1 MKLITLASCIS
12 SACASLT
19 APYLRDLMT
28 EATARSFEKDPTTGK
43 FSCEPGYTGSDCTQK
58 KCPYSMSFATTR
70 TASKADWLYAP
81 SAALFTETESYG
93 DDSNIKTGTY
103 QVTKDTTFSNQHVYT
118 ECGGRGLCDR
128 STGQCKCFGS
138 FTGEGCRRTT
148 CPNDCSGHGQCRTD
162 ANSFYYIGQTPV
174 AAWGDEIPDY
184 SKTSGSPTWGI
195 HTSWLKYQQCHCDA
209 GYEGDDCS
217 LRMCPKGDDPET
229 ECANDL
235 GNDKQ
240 RITCAFA
247 KDKTGAGA
255 ADLKKAFIY
264 LRFTD
269 QFNGVY
275 DTRPILID
283 TDKKADE
290 VANSIQDALE
300 ALPNFAIP
308 QIEIDVNLANKA
320 APVID
325 VEFTDGHN
333 TGKQTLLVVKD
344 HASCEHGS
352 QPKFVKVTEVAGAK
366 ADITCSVARIAL
378 TNNEYKEHATCS
390 NRGICDQSTGLC
402 NCFDGY
408 FGSACDNVNTY
419 I

>member
-1 MKLITLASCIS
+1 MK
-12 SACASLT
+12 SALLFTVFGAAQAKIMT
-19 APYLRDLMT
+19 DYVRDVMT
-28 EATARSFEKDPTTGK
+28 EHTSRAFQKDPITGLYR
-43 FSCEPGYTGSDCTQK
+43 CEPGFTGSDCTQQT
-58 KCPYSMSFATTR
+58 CPYSLAFTTGN
-70 TASKADWLYAP
+70 TAKDWLYTP
-81 SAALFTETESYG
+81 SNAQEVPSVQGG
-93 DDSNIKTGTY
+93 DDGQRQY
-103 QVTKDTTFSNQHVYT
+103 FKDTTFENQHVYR

-128 STGQCKCFGS
+128 STGQCKCFAS

-162 ANSFYYIGQTPV
+162 ANSFYYLGQTPTTPY
-174 AAWGDEIPDY
+174 GNQIPDH
-184 SKTSGSPTWGI
+184 SKTPGASTWGI

-247 KDKTGAGA
+247 KDKDGAGA
-255 ADLKKAFIY
+255 ANLKKGFIY

-283 TDKKADE
+283 VTKTADQ

-320 APVID
+320 TPVID

-333 TGKQTLLVVKD
+333 TGKQPLLEVKD
-344 HASCEHGS
+344 HAPCADGS
-352 QPKFVKVTEVAGAK
+352 QPKFEKVTTVSGAT
-366 ADITCSVARIAL
+366 ADITCSVARVPL
-378 TNNEYKEHATCS
+378 QNNDYKEHATCS

>member
-1 MKLITLASCIS
+1 
-12 SACASLT
+12 
-19 APYLRDLMT
+19 
-28 EATARSFEKDPTTGK
+28 
-43 FSCEPGYTGSDCTQK
+43 
-58 KCPYSMSFATTR
+58 
-70 TASKADWLYAP
+70 
-81 SAALFTETESYG
+81 
-93 DDSNIKTGTY
+93 
-103 QVTKDTTFSNQHVYT
+103 
-118 ECGGRGLCDR
+118 
-128 STGQCKCFGS
+128 
-138 FTGEGCRRTT
+138 
-148 CPNDCSGHGQCRTD
+148 
-162 ANSFYYIGQTPV
+162 
-174 AAWGDEIPDY
+174 
-184 SKTSGSPTWGI
+184 
-195 HTSWLKYQQCHCDA
+195 
-209 GYEGDDCS
+209 
-217 LRMCPKGDDPET
+217 MCPKGDDPET

-240 RITCAFA
+240 QITCAFA
-247 KDKTGAGA
+247 KDKDGVGAVE
-255 ADLKKAFIY
+255 LKKAFIY

-283 TDKKADE
+283 TDKKEAE

-308 QIEIDVNLANKA
+308 QIEIDVDLANKK

-333 TGKQTLLVVKD
+333 TGKQPLLVVMD
-344 HASCEHGS
+344 HAPCKSGS
-352 QPKFVKVTEVAGAK
+352 QPKFEKVTLVSGAK
-366 ADITCSVARIAL
+366 ADITCSVKRIAL

-390 NRGICDQSTGLC
+390 NRGVCDQSTGLC

>member
-1 MKLITLASCIS
+1 MKLFVTLAACVGMANAAL
-12 SACASLT
+12 SAD
-19 APYLRDLMT
+19 YLRDLMT
-28 EATARSFEKDPTTGK
+28 EKTARSFAKDPTSGK
-43 FSCEPGYTGSDCTQK
+43 FRCEPGFTGSDCSQK
-58 KCPYSMSFATTR
+58 KCPYSMAFAT
-70 TASKADWLYAP
+70 SDIKADWLYTP
-81 SAALFTETESYG
+81 STAKA
-93 DDSNIKTGTY
+93 TY
-103 QVTKDTTFSNQHVYT
+103 QTHGPEAQYGAQQVQKDTTFDNQHTYM

-128 STGQCKCFGS
+128 STGQCKCFAS

-162 ANSFYYIGQTPV
+162 ANSFYYLGKIPSADSADWYGTQ
-174 AAWGDEIPDY
+174 IPDY
-184 SKTSGSPTWGI
+184 SKTPGASTWGI

-229 ECANDL
+229 ECSTDL

-240 RITCAFA
+240 TIVCTFA
-247 KDKTGAGA
+247 TGKTA
-255 ADLKKAFIY
+255 AYMNIRY
-264 LRFTD
+264 TD

-275 DTRPILID
+275 DTRPIKID
-283 TDKKADE
+283 ITDKDGLTSTQN
-290 VANSIQDALE
+290 ANSIQDALE

-308 QIEIDVNLANKA
+308 QIEIDFEPASDKKKVT
-320 APVID
+320 VT

-333 TGKQTLLVVKD
+333 TGQQPLLEVFRTAACAD
-344 HASCEHGS
+344 GA
-352 QPKFVKVTEVAGAK
+352 QPKFDSVVATGDFASC
-366 ADITCSVARIAL
+366 TVSRVPVSSG
-378 TNNEYKEHATCS
+378 EYKEHATCS

-408 FGSACDNVNTY
+408 FGDACDHVNTY

>member
-1 MKLITLASCIS
+1 MKVFITLASLGF
-12 SACASLT
+12 AAAALEGD
-19 APYLRDLMT
+19 YLRDIMT
-28 EATARSFEKDPTTGK
+28 ESTVRAFAKDPTTGK
-43 FSCEPGYTGSDCTQK
+43 FTCEPGFTGSDCSQK
-58 KCPYSMSFATTR
+58 KCPYSMAFAT
-70 TASKADWLYAP
+70 SDIKADWLFTP
-81 SAALFTETESYG
+81 STAKATKSWFPSMAGTA
-93 DDSNIKTGTY
+93 NTGAS
-103 QVTKDTTFSNQHVYT
+103 QVTKDTTFDNQHVYM

-128 STGQCKCFGS
+128 STGQCKCFSS

-162 ANSFYYIGQTPV
+162 ANSFYYLGQTPTSPY
-174 AAWGDEIPDY
+174 GGQIPDH
-184 SKTSGSPTWGI
+184 SKTPGASTWGI

-209 GYEGDDCS
+209 GYQGDDCS

-240 RITCAFA
+240 KISCAFA
-247 KDKTGAGA
+247 KDKDGAGA
-255 ADLKKAFIY
+255 AELKKAFIY

-283 TDKKADE
+283 TDKKPAE

-308 QIEIDVNLANKA
+308 QIEIDVDLANKK

-333 TGKQTLLVVKD
+333 TGKQPLLVVMD
-344 HASCEHGS
+344 HAACKSGS
-352 QPKFVKVTEVAGAK
+352 QPKFEKVTLVSGAN
-366 ADITCSVARIAL
+366 ADITCTVTRVPL